1 VESTPLA
8 VFRHPP
14 FLLFQAARLLMTLG
28 SQMLT
33 VAVGWQVYALT
44 HQPIHLGYVGL
55 AEFIPNLA
63 FSLIS
68 GTVADRFNRRR
79 IVQVCVLGSFLCA
92 GLLLW
97 QSRGAAHPLRIIYA
111 VSVLLGVT
119 RAFSAPASQSI
130 MPALIPRGIFGSAM
144 GVHLVIFQLGAAV
157 GPALGGFVFGD
168 AHADRVYRWAGALYA
183 GAFACLLAV
192 RYRPGPP
199 QRSES
204 TWTSLVAGLRYVWQE
219 KVILG
224 AISLDLFAV
233 LLGGAT
239 ALLPAFAQT
248 ILNRGPVGLG
258 ILRAAP
264 AVGSS
269 AAALALT
276 LRPINRRLGQIL
288 LGGVAIFGLATI
300 VFGASKS
307 FPLSVVS
314 LVLVGASDMVSVAIR
329 HTLIQL
335 STPDRMRGRVSAVS
349 FVFIGASNELGEFE
363 SGLTAEWWGLAPSV
377 IYGGVGTCLVVLLW
391 FFLFPAL
398 RRADRPEPEPDS
410 TPAEPVP

>member
-1 VESTPLA
+1 VDSTPSA
-8 VFRHPP
+8 IFKHPP
-14 FLLFQAARLLMTLG
+14 FLFFQAARLLMTLG
-28 SQMLT
+28 SQMLS

-55 AEFIPNLA
+55 AQFIPNLA

-79 IVQVCVLGSFLCA
+79 IVLVCVLGSWLCA

-97 QSRGAAHPLRIIYA
+97 QSRGAAHPLRIIYT

-119 RAFSAPASQSI
+119 RAFSAPASQSM
-130 MPALIPRGIFGSAM
+130 MPGLIPREVFGNAM

-157 GPALGGFVFGD
+157 GPALGGFIFG
-168 AHADRVYRWAGALYA
+168 HGRADRVYTWAGALYTA
-183 GAFACLLAV
+183 AFACLLAV
-192 RYRPGPP
+192 RYTPGPR

-204 TWTSLVAGLRYVWQE
+204 TWTSLVAGLRYVWEE

-248 ILNRGPVGLG
+248 ILDSGPMGLG

-276 LRPINRRLGQIL
+276 LRPLQRRLGQTL
-288 LGGVAIFGLATI
+288 LGGVTIFGLATI
-300 VFGASKS
+300 LFGASRS
-307 FPLSVVS
+307 FPLSVLA

-363 SGLTAEWWGLAPSV
+363 SGLTAEWLGVAPSV
-377 IYGGVGTCLVVLLW
+377 VYGGLGTCGVVLLW
-391 FFLFPAL
+391 ILLFPAL
-398 RRADRPEPEPDS
+398 RRADRPEPGPDA
-410 TPAEPVP
+410 TGTDPVP